1 MVHRESNSLD
11 LLRLIAAVLVLYS
24 HQFALLG
31 STDPS
36 FFGWTTFGGAGVT
49 IFFFLSGML
58 VWSSWDRDSDSRR
71 FFHRRA
77 LRIFPALW
85 VAVVITVFL
94 FGPFA
99 STWQL
104 TDYFESTQTWRYFTT
119 AVLVNQHSLPG
130 VFTDNPYP
138 TVVNG
143 SLWTLPVEFLCYVSV
158 AVIGSLRFLGKTES
172 IVATVFCAVIGAT
185 FAPLFVGARFSTHF
199 EMVAVFWF
207 GALYGHC
214 MQPKWKVSQNT
225 LLTLLLLV
233 GALFGFAILGSRG
246 LERASMVASAAVMV
260 HFARKVSIG
269 AKLTNTLGDISY
281 GLYIYAF
288 PVQQTLVHIGNRRDW
303 DWSTYFSLSVLS
315 TGVLAYVSWNL
326 VERRVMHFKPRL
338 KGSN

>member
-1 MVHRESNSLD
+1 MVRRDSNSLD

-71 FFHRRA
+71 FFQRRT

-94 FGPFA
+94 LGPFA
-99 STWQL
+99 TTRQL
-104 TDYFESTQTWRYFTT
+104 TDYFGSTQTWRYFTT
-119 AVLVNQHSLPG
+119 AVMVNQHSLPG
-130 VFTDNPYP
+130 VFADNPYP
-138 TVVNG
+138 TVING

-158 AVIGSLRFLGKTES
+158 ALVGSLRLLGKGEALA
-172 IVATVFCAVIGAT
+172 ATVFCAVIGAT
-185 FAPLFVGARFSTHF
+185 YAPLFVGARFSTHF

-207 GALYGHC
+207 GALYGYC
-214 MQPKWKVSQNT
+214 MQPMWRASQNT
-225 LLTLLLLV
+225 VLTWLLLI
-233 GALFGFAILGSRG
+233 GALLGFAILGERG
-246 LERASMVASAAVMV
+246 VERTSIVVCAAVLV
-260 HFARKVSIG
+260 HLARQISIG
-269 AKLTNTLGDISY
+269 AKLTNPLGDISY

-288 PVQQTLVHIGNRRDW
+288 PVQQTLAHIGSGRGWN
-303 DWSTYFSLSVLS
+303 WSTYFSLSVLI
-315 TGVLAYVSWNL
+315 TGVLAYASWNL
-326 VERRVMHFKPRL
+326 VERRVMHFKPRF
-338 KGSN
+338 KGST